1 MLLLRPLSKPSI
13 LPHQHSQP
21 PCSKWILAGF
31 SRRKITLRMRGETFV
46 QKSSLISIETERTMA
61 MEHLGENRLSQQ
73 TVARRIGE
81 WSETPASRVEVPRA
95 AEYLSGFVRAAL
107 QTVSLPAVRG
117 FFRELDANDRVL
129 SRLGWALMLVVPIF
143 AALALF
149 VPATVGIAASGAA
162 AAVNPWIKP
171 IKFSI
176 SFSTFASTISLLLIA
191 LQIPKWQL
199 TLVRRAIATSVGLE
213 ILSLAAQAWRSAY
226 QLSGHSLV
234 DTSLAQ
240 MTNSMVM
247 INTGIV
253 CWMLVLFCANR
264 VRTNVVDGPMVSA
277 IRYSIVIFLAGNAI
291 GGYML
296 ARGSHT
302 VGVADGGPGLPFV
315 NWSVIGGD
323 LRIAHFI
330 AIHAIQ
336 IIPLFAYI
344 LSQMALIPPVKYRRI
359 AVGTLAI
366 AVSAL
371 VGATFVQAALGRP
384 LIPWR

>member
-1 MLLLRPLSKPSI
+1 MKDLR
-13 LPHQHSQP
+13 
-21 PCSKWILAGF
+21 
-31 SRRKITLRMRGETFV
+31 
-46 QKSSLISIETERTMA
+46 
-61 MEHLGENRLSQQ
+61 ENRFTEQ

-81 WSETPASRVEVPRA
+81 WSEAPALGIEAPGTGD
-95 AEYLSGFVRAAL
+95 YLSGFVRAGL
-107 QTVSLPAVRG
+107 QTLSPSAVRR
-117 FFRELDANDRVL
+117 FFRELDATDPVL
-129 SRLGWALMLVVPIF
+129 SRLGWALLLAVPVF

-149 VPATVGIAASGAA
+149 VPAGT

-171 IKFSI
+171 IKFSM
-176 SFSTFASTISLLLIA
+176 SFSTFASTVSLLLLA
-191 LQIPKWQL
+191 LRIPKWQL
-199 TLVRRAIATSVGLE
+199 TLARRTIAASVALE

-226 QLSGHSLV
+226 HLSGQSLL

-247 INTGIV
+247 VNTGIV
-253 CWMLVLFCANR
+253 CWMLALFCANR
-264 VRTNVVDGPMVSA
+264 VRTEQIDWPMVSA
-277 IRYSIVIFLAGNAI
+277 IRYSIVIFLTGNGI

-336 IIPLFAYI
+336 IVPLFGYI
-344 LSQMALIPPVKYRRI
+344 LSQMSPVLPVKYRRM
-359 AVGTLAI
+359 AVGALAL
-366 AVSAL
+366 AVSVA
-371 VGATFVQAALGRP
+371 VGATFVQAALGHP
-384 LIPWR
+384 LLSLR

>member
-1 MLLLRPLSKPSI
+1 MKHLREN
-13 LPHQHSQP
+13 
-21 PCSKWILAGF
+21 
-31 SRRKITLRMRGETFV
+31 TLT
-46 QKSSLISIETERTMA
+46 
-61 MEHLGENRLSQQ
+61 QQ
-73 TVARRIGE
+73 TVTRRIGE
-81 WSETPASRVEVPRA
+81 WVESPASRVEVPA
-95 AEYLSGFVRAAL
+95 AADYFSGFARAVV
-107 QTVSLPAVRG
+107 QTLSPSSVRG

-129 SRLGWALMLVVPIF
+129 SRLGWALLLVVPVF

-149 VPATVGIAASGAA
+149 VPATVGT

-171 IKFSI
+171 IKFSM
-176 SFSTFASTISLLLIA
+176 SFSTFASTISLLLMA
-191 LQIPKWQL
+191 LQIPRWQL
-199 TLVRRAIATSVGLE
+199 TLVRRVIATSVGLE

-226 QLSGHSLV
+226 QLSGHSLL

-253 CWMLVLFCANR
+253 CWMLVLFCVNR
-264 VRTNVVDGPMVSA
+264 VRTDWIDRPMVSA

-291 GGYML
+291 VGYML

-336 IIPLFAYI
+336 IVPLFAYI
-344 LSQMALIPPVKYRRI
+344 LSQMAPILPVKYRRM
-359 AVGTLAI
+359 AVGALAI
-366 AVSAL
+366 AVSVG

-384 LIPWR
+384 LIPWVH